1 MSTQAVGGNLSTNNK
16 KQVNKERLES
26 ITVKPG
32 ETLSSIAKK
41 FSMTN
46 EEFMKWTGL
55 KKQTVNIGQVIKFPT
70 DVVPDGKGIMALIRK
85 YNMTFDE
92 FGKLNN
98 LPKPYREYTASKG
111 EKFYVKN
118 NEHSEKDNTTKA
130 VTQTKTTPVKTE
142 TKTVSTSKR
151 GTSHTQN
158 HKAIAN
164 NAAAAGASVGAAV
177 GDFMQKQAKWGS
189 SYTPNELAKNI
200 YTKAEEHWGAVGKP
214 DFDAL
219 IKEINPKNV
228 EAVIKAYP
236 KNPENTKKGSL
247 INTITSEVRSDK
259 NLRKKAVMHIYDAL
273 ATAKKAPQNKRE
285 AFKAELDKQFDKLI
299 GMVDTSKLDSM
310 ISSLTNNRKISRGSS
325 KSQRVKAK
333 AGTSKSGEIRNSIL
347 KAAQKDIYNAFY
359 KSRTDSRGVTVP
371 SYIDQM
377 IAAVNKDST
386 LTPAQK
392 QQQIAKIRKA
402 KVDVSGI
409 SRPFPAVDKNGKI
422 DNTPKIQEFKP
433 TGKPNG
439 KVILLNEGH
448 GGYTSSAFDGGAYSF
463 YEKPKGSNK
472 YYPLEEFQV
481 VKPYSRDLTK
491 KLQAK
496 GYTVVTFAGEVGNM
510 ANRQLVQNLTAKYT
524 KKFGQNNAMLISL
537 HSDSGTAKGSGVLYD
552 ARDAKDA
559 ALATS
564 INNALN
570 KQSWISAKPAKRP
583 YEEIDSV
590 TKQKKLTHSLYVLTK
605 SHGIPSNLLEI
616 EYLGGVRSL
625 NLTSANY
632 RNQFVNGTL
641 EGIENYFKSA
651 H

>member
-1 MSTQAVGGNLSTNNK
+1 MSTQAVGGNLSASNK
-16 KQVNKERLES
+16 KQINKEKQES
-26 ITVKPG
+26 LTVKPG

-41 FSMTN
+41 FSMSI
-46 EEFMKWTGL
+46 EEFMQWTGL
-55 KKQTVNIGQVIKFPT
+55 KKQSVNVGQVIKFPT

-98 LPKPYREYTASKG
+98 LPKPYREYIASKG
-111 EKFYVKN
+111 EKFYVKP
-118 NEHSEKDNTTKA
+118 SKVDTKG
-130 VTQTKTTPVKTE
+130 KT
-142 TKTVSTSKR
+142 STSAK
-151 GTSHTQN
+151 TQAPTQAKTISRPKPKP
-158 HKAIAN
+158 KATGRIAKS
-164 NAAAAGASVGAAV
+164 AAAAGASVGATV
-177 GDFMQKQAKWGS
+177 GSYMQKIAKWGS
-189 SYTPNELAKNI
+189 SYTPNELATNI

-219 IKEINPKNV
+219 IKEINPKNA

-236 KNPENTKKGSL
+236 KNSKNTKRESL
-247 INTITSEVRSDK
+247 INTITSEIRSDK
-259 NLRKKAVMHIYDAL
+259 ELRKKAAMHVYNAL
-273 ATAKKAPQNKRE
+273 ATAKKAPKSKRKE
-285 AFKAELDKQFDKLI
+285 FQAELDKQFDKLI
-299 GMVDTSKLDSM
+299 GMVDTTKLDSM
-310 ISSLTNNRKISRGSS
+310 IAGLSGKAKVSRGSATP
-325 KSQRVKAK
+325 QRVKAK
-333 AGTSKSGEIRNSIL
+333 AGTSKSGQIRKSIL
-347 KAAQKDIYNAFY
+347 KAAQKEISDAFY
-359 KSRTDSRGVTVP
+359 KSRTDSRGITVP

-377 IAAVNKDST
+377 VAAVNKNST
-386 LTPAQK
+386 LTPTQK

-402 KVDVSGI
+402 KVNISTI
-409 SRPFPAVDKNGKI
+409 SRPFPNVDKSGKI
-422 DNTPKIQEFKP
+422 DNTPKVTEFKP

-448 GGYTSSAFDGGAYSF
+448 GGFTGSAFDGGAYSF
-463 YEKPKGSNK
+463 QERPKGSNT
-472 YYPLEEFQV
+472 YYPIEEFQI

-496 GYTVVTFAGEVGNM
+496 GYTVVTFAGEVTNM
-510 ANRQLVQNLTAKYT
+510 ANRQLVQKLTAKYT

-537 HSDSGTAKGSGVLYD
+537 HSDSGTSKGSGVLYD
-552 ARDAKDA
+552 KRDAKDT

-564 INNALN
+564 INRALN
-570 KQSWISAKPAKRP
+570 KQSWISAKPAERP
-583 YEEIDSV
+583 YEEVDTK

-625 NLTSANY
+625 NLTSSAY
-632 RNQFVNGTL
+632 RKQFVNGTL

>member
-1 MSTQAVGGNLSTNNK
+1 MSTQAVGGNLSASNK
-16 KQVNKERLES
+16 KQINKEKQES
-26 ITVKPG
+26 LTVKPG

-41 FSMTN
+41 FSMSI
-46 EEFMKWTGL
+46 EEFMQWTGL
-55 KKQTVNIGQVIKFPT
+55 KKQSVNVGQVIKFPT

-98 LPKPYREYTASKG
+98 LPKPYREYIASKG
-111 EKFYVKN
+111 EKFYVKP
-118 NEHSEKDNTTKA
+118 SKVDTKG
-130 VTQTKTTPVKTE
+130 KT
-142 TKTVSTSKR
+142 STSAK
-151 GTSHTQN
+151 TQAPTQAKTISRPKPKP
-158 HKAIAN
+158 KATGRIAKS
-164 NAAAAGASVGAAV
+164 AAAAGASVGATV
-177 GDFMQKQAKWGS
+177 GSYMQKIAKWGS
-189 SYTPNELAKNI
+189 SYTPNELATNI

-219 IKEINPKNV
+219 IKEINPKNA

-236 KNPENTKKGSL
+236 KNSKNTKRESL
-247 INTITSEVRSDK
+247 INTITSEIRSDK

-273 ATAKKAPQNKRE
+273 ATAKKAPQTKRE

-299 GMVDTSKLDSM
+299 GMVDTTKLDSM
-310 ISSLTNNRKISRGSS
+310 IAGLSGNAKVSRGSATP
-325 KSQRVKAK
+325 QRVKAK
-333 AGTSKSGEIRNSIL
+333 AETSKSGQIRKSIL
-347 KAAQKDIYNAFY
+347 KAAQKEISDAFY
-359 KSRTDSRGVTVP
+359 KSRTDSRGITVP

-377 IAAVNKDST
+377 VAAVNKNST
-386 LTPAQK
+386 LTPTQK

-402 KVDVSGI
+402 KVNISTI
-409 SRPFPAVDKNGKI
+409 SRPFPNVDKSGKI
-422 DNTPKIQEFKP
+422 DNTPKVTEFKP
-433 TGKPNG
+433 TGKSNG

-448 GGYTSSAFDGGAYSF
+448 GGFTGSAFDGGAYSF
-463 YEKPKGSNK
+463 QERPKGSNT
-472 YYPLEEFQV
+472 YYPIEEFQI

-496 GYTVVTFAGEVGNM
+496 GYTVVTFAGEVTNM
-510 ANRQLVQNLTAKYT
+510 ANRQLVQKLTAKYT

-537 HSDSGTAKGSGVLYD
+537 HSDSGTSKGSGVLYD
-552 ARDAKDA
+552 KRDAKDT

-564 INNALN
+564 INRALN
-570 KQSWISAKPAKRP
+570 KQSWISAKPAERP
-583 YEEIDSV
+583 YEEVDTK

-625 NLTSANY
+625 NLTSSAY
-632 RNQFVNGTL
+632 RKQFVNGTL

>member
-1 MSTQAVGGNLSTNNK
+1 MSTQAVGGNLSANNK
-16 KQVNKERLES
+16 KQINKERLES

-41 FSMTN
+41 FSMST
-46 EEFMKWTGL
+46 EEFVQWTGL
-55 KKQTVNIGQVIKFPT
+55 KKQSVNIGQVIKFPT
-70 DVVPDGKGIMALIRK
+70 DAVPDGKGIMALIRK

-98 LPKPYREYTASKG
+98 LPKPYREYVASKG
-111 EKFYVKN
+111 EKFYVKP
-118 NEHSEKDNTTKA
+118 SKTKA
-130 VTQTKTTPVKTE
+130 KVKTSTPAKAQQSTTQFRKISQPASKPK
-142 TKTVSTSKR
+142 TKVS
-151 GTSHTQN
+151 GV
-158 HKAIAN
+158 IAKS
-164 NAAAAGASVGAAV
+164 AAAAGANVGASVGTY
-177 GDFMQKQAKWGS
+177 MQKIAKWGS
-189 SYTPNELAKNI
+189 SFTPNELAANI
-200 YTKAEEHWGAVGKP
+200 YTKAGEHWGAVGKP

-219 IKEINPKNV
+219 IKEINPKNA

-236 KNPENTKKGSL
+236 KNSKNTKHESL

-259 NLRKKAVMHIYDAL
+259 NLRKKAVMHVYDAL
-273 ATAKKAPQNKRE
+273 ATAKKAPASKRK
-285 AFKAELDKQFDKLI
+285 AFQAELNKQFDKLI
-299 GMVDTSKLDSM
+299 GMVDTTKLDAM
-310 ISSLTNNRKISRGSS
+310 ISGLSGKAKVSRGSS
-325 KSQRVKAK
+325 TPQRVKAK
-333 AGTSKSGEIRNSIL
+333 AGTSKSGQIRKSIL
-347 KAAQKDIYNAFY
+347 KAAQKEISDAFY

-377 IAAVNKDST
+377 IATVNKNST

-402 KVDVSGI
+402 KVDVSTI
-409 SRPFPAVDKNGKI
+409 SRPFPNVDKNGKI
-422 DNTPKIQEFKP
+422 DNTPKVTEFKP
-433 TGKPNG
+433 TGKSNG

-448 GGYTSSAFDGGAYSF
+448 GGFTGSAFDGGAYSF
-463 YEKPKGSNK
+463 QEKPKGSNK
-472 YYPLEEFQV
+472 YYPIEEFQV

-496 GYTVVTFAGEVGNM
+496 GYTVVTFAGEVTNLS
-510 ANRQLVQNLTAKYT
+510 NRQLVQNLTAKYT

-552 ARDAKDA
+552 KRDAKDA

-564 INNALN
+564 INKALN
-570 KQSWISAKPAKRP
+570 KQSWISAKPAERP
-583 YEEIDSV
+583 YEEVDTK

-625 NLTSANY
+625 NLTSSSY

>member
-1 MSTQAVGGNLSTNNK
+1 MSTQAVGGNLSASNK
-16 KQVNKERLES
+16 KQINKEKQES
-26 ITVKPG
+26 LTVKPG

-41 FSMTN
+41 FSMSI
-46 EEFMKWTGL
+46 EEFMQWTGL
-55 KKQTVNIGQVIKFPT
+55 KKQSVNVGQVIKFPT

-98 LPKPYREYTASKG
+98 LPKPYREYIASKG
-111 EKFYVKN
+111 EKFYVKL
-118 NEHSEKDNTTKA
+118 SKVDTKGKTSTSA
-130 VTQTKTTPVKTE
+130 KTQTPTQAKTISRPKPKPKAT
-142 TKTVSTSKR
+142 
-151 GTSHTQN
+151 GT
-158 HKAIAN
+158 IAKS
-164 NAAAAGASVGAAV
+164 AAAAGASVGATV
-177 GDFMQKQAKWGS
+177 GSYMQKIAKWGS
-189 SYTPNELAKNI
+189 SYTPNELATNI

-219 IKEINPKNV
+219 IKEINPKNA

-236 KNPENTKKGSL
+236 KNSKNTKRESL

-259 NLRKKAVMHIYDAL
+259 ELRKKAAMHVYNAL
-273 ATAKKAPQNKRE
+273 ATAKRAPESKRKE
-285 AFKAELDKQFDKLI
+285 FQAELDKQFDKLI
-299 GMVDTSKLDSM
+299 GMVDTTKLDSM
-310 ISSLTNNRKISRGSS
+310 IAGLSGKAKVSRGSATP
-325 KSQRVKAK
+325 QRVKAK
-333 AGTSKSGEIRNSIL
+333 AGTSKSGQIRKSIL
-347 KAAQKDIYNAFY
+347 KAAQKEISDAFY
-359 KSRTDSRGVTVP
+359 KSRTDSRGITVP

-377 IAAVNKDST
+377 VAAVNKNST
-386 LTPAQK
+386 LTPTQK

-402 KVDVSGI
+402 KVNISTI
-409 SRPFPAVDKNGKI
+409 SRPFPNVDKSGKI
-422 DNTPKIQEFKP
+422 DNTPKVTEFKP
-433 TGKPNG
+433 TGKSNG

-448 GGYTSSAFDGGAYSF
+448 GGFTGSAFDGGAYSF
-463 YEKPKGSNK
+463 QERPKGSNT
-472 YYPLEEFQV
+472 YYPIEEFQI

-496 GYTVVTFAGEVGNM
+496 GYTVVTFAGEVTNM
-510 ANRQLVQNLTAKYT
+510 ANRQLVQKLTAKYT

-537 HSDSGTAKGSGVLYD
+537 HSDSGTSKGSGVLYD
-552 ARDAKDA
+552 KRDAKDT

-564 INNALN
+564 INKALN
-570 KQSWISAKPAKRP
+570 KQSWISAKPAERP
-583 YEEIDSV
+583 YEEVDTK

-625 NLTSANY
+625 NLTSSAY
-632 RNQFVNGTL
+632 RKQFVNGTL

>member
-1 MSTQAVGGNLSTNNK
+1 MSTQAVGGNLSASNK
-16 KQVNKERLES
+16 KQINKEKQES
-26 ITVKPG
+26 LTVKPG

-41 FSMTN
+41 FSMSI
-46 EEFMKWTGL
+46 EEFMQWTGL
-55 KKQTVNIGQVIKFPT
+55 KKQSVNVGQVIKFPT

-111 EKFYVKN
+111 EKFYVKP
-118 NEHSEKDNTTKA
+118 SKVDTKS
-130 VTQTKTTPVKTE
+130 KT
-142 TKTVSTSKR
+142 STSAK
-151 GTSHTQN
+151 TQAPTQAKTISRPKPKP
-158 HKAIAN
+158 KATGRIAKS
-164 NAAAAGASVGAAV
+164 AAAAGASVGATV
-177 GDFMQKQAKWGS
+177 GSYMQKIAKWGS
-189 SYTPNELAKNI
+189 SYTPNELATNI

-219 IKEINPKNV
+219 IKEINPKNA

-236 KNPENTKKGSL
+236 KNSKNTKRESL
-247 INTITSEVRSDK
+247 INTITSEIRSDK
-259 NLRKKAVMHIYDAL
+259 ELRKKAAMHVYNAL
-273 ATAKKAPQNKRE
+273 ATAKKAPESKRKE
-285 AFKAELDKQFDKLI
+285 FQAELDKQFDKLI
-299 GMVDTSKLDSM
+299 GMVDTTKLDSM
-310 ISSLTNNRKISRGSS
+310 IAGLSGKAKVSRGSATP
-325 KSQRVKAK
+325 QRVKAK
-333 AGTSKSGEIRNSIL
+333 AGTSKSGQIRKSIL
-347 KAAQKDIYNAFY
+347 KAAQKEISDAFY
-359 KSRTDSRGVTVP
+359 KSRTDSRGITVP

-377 IAAVNKDST
+377 VAAVNKNST
-386 LTPAQK
+386 LTPTQK

-402 KVDVSGI
+402 KVNISTI
-409 SRPFPAVDKNGKI
+409 SRPFPNVDKSGKI
-422 DNTPKIQEFKP
+422 DNTPKVTEFKP
-433 TGKPNG
+433 TGKSNG

-448 GGYTSSAFDGGAYSF
+448 GGFTGSAFDGGAYSF
-463 YEKPKGSNK
+463 QEKPKGSNT
-472 YYPLEEFQV
+472 YYPIEEFQI

-496 GYTVVTFAGEVGNM
+496 GYTVVTFAGEVTNM
-510 ANRQLVQNLTAKYT
+510 ANRQLVQKLTAKYT

-537 HSDSGTAKGSGVLYD
+537 HSDSGTSKGSGVLYD
-552 ARDAKDA
+552 KRDAKDT

-564 INNALN
+564 INRALN
-570 KQSWISAKPAKRP
+570 KQSWISAKPAERP
-583 YEEIDSV
+583 YEEVDTK

-625 NLTSANY
+625 NLTSSAY
-632 RNQFVNGTL
+632 RKQFVNGTL

>member
-1 MSTQAVGGNLSTNNK
+1 MSTQAVGGNLSANNK
-16 KQVNKERLES
+16 KQINKEKQES
-26 ITVKPG
+26 LTVKPG

-41 FSMTN
+41 FSMSI
-46 EEFMKWTGL
+46 EEFMQWTGL
-55 KKQTVNIGQVIKFPT
+55 KKQSVNVGQVIKFPT

-111 EKFYVKN
+111 EKFYVKP
-118 NEHSEKDNTTKA
+118 SKVYTKG
-130 VTQTKTTPVKTE
+130 KT
-142 TKTVSTSKR
+142 STSAK
-151 GTSHTQN
+151 TQAPTQAKTISRPKPKP
-158 HKAIAN
+158 KATGRIAKS
-164 NAAAAGASVGAAV
+164 AAAAGASVGATV
-177 GDFMQKQAKWGS
+177 GSYMQKIAKWGS
-189 SYTPNELAKNI
+189 SYTPNELATNI

-219 IKEINPKNV
+219 IKEINPKNA

-236 KNPENTKKGSL
+236 KNSKNTKRESL
-247 INTITSEVRSDK
+247 INTITSEIRSDK

-273 ATAKKAPQNKRE
+273 ATAKKAPQTKRE

-299 GMVDTSKLDSM
+299 GMVDTTKLDSM
-310 ISSLTNNRKISRGSS
+310 IAGLSGNAKVSRGSATP
-325 KSQRVKAK
+325 QRVKAK
-333 AGTSKSGEIRNSIL
+333 AGTSKSGQIRKSIL
-347 KAAQKDIYNAFY
+347 KAAQKEISDAFY
-359 KSRTDSRGVTVP
+359 KSRTDSRGITVP

-377 IAAVNKDST
+377 VAAVNKNST
-386 LTPAQK
+386 LTPTQK

-402 KVDVSGI
+402 KVNISTI
-409 SRPFPAVDKNGKI
+409 SRPFPNVDKSGKI
-422 DNTPKIQEFKP
+422 DNTPKVTEFKP
-433 TGKPNG
+433 TGKSNG

-448 GGYTSSAFDGGAYSF
+448 GGFTGSAFDGGAYSF
-463 YEKPKGSNK
+463 QEKPKGSNT
-472 YYPLEEFQV
+472 YYPIEEFQI

-496 GYTVVTFAGEVGNM
+496 GYTVVTFAGEVTNM
-510 ANRQLVQNLTAKYT
+510 ANRQLVQKLTAKYT

-537 HSDSGTAKGSGVLYD
+537 HSDSGTSKGSGVLYD
-552 ARDAKDA
+552 KRDAKDT

-564 INNALN
+564 INKALN
-570 KQSWISAKPAKRP
+570 KQSWISAKPAERP
-583 YEEIDSV
+583 YEEVDTK

-625 NLTSANY
+625 NLTSSAY
-632 RNQFVNGTL
+632 RKQFVNGTL

>member
-1 MSTQAVGGNLSTNNK
+1 MSTQAVGGNLSASNK
-16 KQVNKERLES
+16 KQINKEKQES
-26 ITVKPG
+26 LTVKPG

-41 FSMTN
+41 FSMSI
-46 EEFMKWTGL
+46 EEFMQWTGL
-55 KKQTVNIGQVIKFPT
+55 KKQSVNVGQVIKFPT

-85 YNMTFDE
+85 HNMTFEE

-111 EKFYVKN
+111 EKFYVKP
-118 NEHSEKDNTTKA
+118 SKVDTKS
-130 VTQTKTTPVKTE
+130 KT
-142 TKTVSTSKR
+142 STSAK
-151 GTSHTQN
+151 TQAPTQAKTISRPKPKP
-158 HKAIAN
+158 KATGRIAKS
-164 NAAAAGASVGAAV
+164 AAAAGASVGATV
-177 GDFMQKQAKWGS
+177 GSYMQKIAKWGS
-189 SYTPNELAKNI
+189 SYTPNELATNI

-219 IKEINPKNV
+219 IKEINPKNA

-236 KNPENTKKGSL
+236 KNSKNTKRESL
-247 INTITSEVRSDK
+247 INTITSEIRSDK
-259 NLRKKAVMHIYDAL
+259 ELRKKAAMHVYNAL
-273 ATAKKAPQNKRE
+273 ATAKKAPESKRKE
-285 AFKAELDKQFDKLI
+285 FQAELDKQFDKLI
-299 GMVDTSKLDSM
+299 GMVDTTKLDSM
-310 ISSLTNNRKISRGSS
+310 IAGLSGKAKVSRGSATP
-325 KSQRVKAK
+325 QRVKAK
-333 AGTSKSGEIRNSIL
+333 AGTSKSGQIRKSIL
-347 KAAQKDIYNAFY
+347 KAAQKEISDAFY
-359 KSRTDSRGVTVP
+359 KSRTDSRGITVP

-377 IAAVNKDST
+377 VAAVNKNST
-386 LTPAQK
+386 LTPTQK

-402 KVDVSGI
+402 KVNISTI
-409 SRPFPAVDKNGKI
+409 SRPFPNVDKSGKI
-422 DNTPKIQEFKP
+422 DNTPKVTEFKP

-448 GGYTSSAFDGGAYSF
+448 GGFTGSAFDGGAYSF
-463 YEKPKGSNK
+463 QERPKGSNT
-472 YYPLEEFQV
+472 YYPIEEFQI

-496 GYTVVTFAGEVGNM
+496 GYTVVTFAGEVTNM
-510 ANRQLVQNLTAKYT
+510 ANRQLVQKLTAKYT

-537 HSDSGTAKGSGVLYD
+537 HSDSGTSKGSGVLYD
-552 ARDAKDA
+552 KRDAKDT

-564 INNALN
+564 INKALN
-570 KQSWISAKPAKRP
+570 KQSWISAKPAERP
-583 YEEIDSV
+583 YEEVDIK

-625 NLTSANY
+625 NLTSSAY
-632 RNQFVNGTL
+632 RKQFVNGTL